1 MKRYFA
7 YASIALALFLCT
19 LTYFTCI
26 KRTKGFCYTKIHS
39 RYAYD
44 HRWDFGPP
52 SKSQE
57 ALLDHITEQPFTLL
71 GSGKE
76 CYAFVSSDGKI
87 VVKFFKQKHMRTQY
101 VLNYL
106 PLSTRT
112 QTLRNVM
119 LNRHRAKRNALYQSY
134 QIAYERLPEETGVLY
149 LHLTKTNYL
158 NQTILLNISDR
169 KSLKLKLDDME
180 FLVQKRAYSIFDEL
194 NAHPEKGEEI
204 ISSIVELIT
213 NRNKKGVGD
222 NDVNCARNLGIIGGK
237 AVQID
242 VGEFYPSIPKLE
254 IQDELKQATLDLH
267 TFLEQNHPE
276 LVPYLQCQLNPL
288 Q

>member
-1 MKRYFA
+1 MKRYFT
-7 YASIALALFLCT
+7 YASVALALFLCT

-26 KRTKGFCYTKIHS
+26 KRTKGFSYPKIHS
-39 RYAYD
+39 RYSYD
-44 HRWDFGPP
+44 HRWDFGAP
-52 SKSQE
+52 SKNQE
-57 ALLDHITEQPFTLL
+57 ALLDRITEQPFTLL

-106 PLSTRT
+106 PVPRAI
-112 QTLRNVM
+112 QALRNET
-119 LNRHRAKRNALYQSY
+119 LNRHKVKRNALYQSY

-149 LHLTKTNYL
+149 LHLTKTKYL
-158 NQTILLNISDR
+158 KRAILLKISD
-169 KSLKLKLDDME
+169 KKCLKLKLDDME
-180 FLVQKRAYSIFDEL
+180 FLVQRRAYSIFDEL
-194 NAHPEKGEEI
+194 KAHPENGKEI
-204 ISSIVELIT
+204 ISSIVELIE
-213 NRNKKGVGD
+213 NRNKKGIGD
-222 NDVNCARNLGIIGGK
+222 NDINCERNLGIIGKK

-242 VGEFYPSIPKLE
+242 VGEFYPSVPKVE

-276 LVPYLQCQLNPL
+276 LASYLESQLNPL

>member
-1 MKRYFA
+1 MKRYFI

-39 RYAYD
+39 RYGYD
-44 HRWDFGPP
+44 HRWDFGTP
-52 SKSQE
+52 SKKQE
-57 ALLDHITEQPFTLL
+57 ALLDRITKQPFTLL

-76 CYAFVSSDGKI
+76 CYAFVSSDGNI

-106 PLSTRT
+106 PLSTRM
-112 QTLRNVM
+112 QSVQNEM
-119 LNRHRAKRNALYQSY
+119 LNKHKAKRNALYQSY

-149 LHLTKTNYL
+149 LHLTKTKYL
-158 NQTILLNISDR
+158 KRAILLKISDK

-180 FLVQKRAYSIFDEL
+180 FLVQRRAYSIFDEL
-194 NAHPEKGEEI
+194 KAHPENGKEI
-204 ISSIVELIT
+204 ISSIVELIE
-213 NRNKKGVGD
+213 NRNKKGIGD
-222 NDVNCARNLGIIGGK
+222 NDINCERNLGIIGKK

-242 VGEFYPSIPKLE
+242 VGEFYPSVPKVE
-254 IQDELKQATLDLH
+254 IQDELKQATIDLH

-276 LVPYLQCQLNPL
+276 LASYLESQLNPL